1 MSHTRDRG
9 IDPEAQKLG
18 VYIEK
23 KSGDRGNWRGYTQLD
38 SLNISKRYLRVGTT
52 ATLEGGCLSMSAE
65 HLVKLKPYQKETRT
79 GGPISTGP
87 VQRLFLH
94 ASYLYGKSVP
104 GMT

>member
-1 MSHTRDRG
+1 
-9 IDPEAQKLG
+9 
-18 VYIEK
+18 
-23 KSGDRGNWRGYTQLD
+23 
-38 SLNISKRYLRVGTT
+38 
-52 ATLEGGCLSMSAE
+52 MSAE